1 MRETIQHYVDQYRY
15 FLQLLADEYDR
26 EEDEGK
32 KLILM
37 TRSNVYSKTL
47 SDMELLLKLCDVY
60 DL

>member
-1 MRETIQHYVDQYRY
+1 MRETIQHYVDQYRN
-15 FLQLLADEYDR
+15 FIQTLADEYDQT
-26 EEDEGK
+26 EDEGY

-37 TRSNVYSKTL
+37 TRSNVYNKAL